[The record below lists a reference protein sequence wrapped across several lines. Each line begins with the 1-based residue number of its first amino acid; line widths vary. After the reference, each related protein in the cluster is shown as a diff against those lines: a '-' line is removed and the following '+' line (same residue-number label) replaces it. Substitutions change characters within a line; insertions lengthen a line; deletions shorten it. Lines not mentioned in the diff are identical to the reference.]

1 MAGVQ
6 NEVREAGRLHLRE
19 GAPAAREQTDT
30 GGSSGSTVSMH
41 SDILWKDFKFST
53 GETDRDNISNK

>member
-41 SDILWKDFKFST
+41 SDILWNHFEQKCT
-53 GETDRDNISNK
+53 AI